1 MCGIAHSIGIENS
14 KNMFEKDYLM
24 KLIQTLLDAIN
35 KIINSIDK
43 EDIEGAKKQISDSY
57 RLLGNEED
65 YFSKTDYK
73 ELIEFFKSKEGN
85 YLKRVKFLAEF
96 IYLEATI
103 EENKILKYEKFEKS
117 KKLFEYYS
125 EFSKE
130 YSFEINNKLV
140 FIKNELEGFIK

>member
-1 MCGIAHSIGIENS
+1 
-14 KNMFEKDYLM
+14 MFEKDYLM

-85 YLKRVKFLAEF
+85 YLKRVKFLAEI

-103 EENKILKYEKFEKS
+103 EDDKILKYEKFEKS

>member
-1 MCGIAHSIGIENS
+1 
-14 KNMFEKDYLM
+14 MFEKDYLM
-24 KLIQTLLDAIN
+24 KIIQTLLDAIN

>member
-1 MCGIAHSIGIENS
+1 
-14 KNMFEKDYLM
+14 MFEKDYLM
-24 KLIQTLLDAIN
+24 RLIQTLMDAIN
-35 KIINSIDK
+35 RIVNSINK

-130 YSFEINNKLV
+130 YSFGINNKLV

>member
-1 MCGIAHSIGIENS
+1 
-14 KNMFEKDYLM
+14 MFEKDYLM
-24 KLIQTLLDAIN
+24 RLIQTLLDAIN
-35 KIINSIDK
+35 EIVNSIDK
-43 EDIEGAKKQISDSY
+43 EDIEGARKQISDSY

-65 YFSKTDYK
+65 YFSKTDYE

-85 YLKRVKFLAEF
+85 YLKRVEFLAEL

-103 EENKILKYEKFEKS
+103 EENKILKYKKFEKS

-125 EFSKE
+125 KFSKE

-140 FIKNELEGFIK
+140 FIKNELEGFKK

>member
-1 MCGIAHSIGIENS
+1 
-14 KNMFEKDYLM
+14 MFEKDYLM
-24 KLIQTLLDAIN
+24 RLIQTLLDAIN
-35 KIINSIDK
+35 KIVNSIDK

-73 ELIEFFKSKEGN
+73 ELIDFFKSKEGN
-85 YLKRVKFLAEF
+85 YLKRVEFLAEL

-103 EENKILKYEKFEKS
+103 EDDKILKYEKLEKS

-130 YSFEINNKLV
+130 YSFEINNKLI
-140 FIKNELEGFIK
+140 FIKNELVELKK

>member
-1 MCGIAHSIGIENS
+1 
-14 KNMFEKDYLM
+14 M

-73 ELIEFFKSKEGN
+73 ELIEFFKSKEGY

>member
-1 MCGIAHSIGIENS
+1 
-14 KNMFEKDYLM
+14 MFEKDYLM

-73 ELIEFFKSKEGN
+73 ELIEFFKSKEGY

>member
-1 MCGIAHSIGIENS
+1 
-14 KNMFEKDYLM
+14 MFEKDYLM
-24 KLIQTLLDAIN
+24 RLIQTLLDAIN
-35 KIINSIDK
+35 KIVNSIDK
-43 EDIEGAKKQISDSY
+43 GDIEGAKTQLSDSY

-85 YLKRVKFLAEF
+85 YLKRVEFLAEL

-103 EENKILKYEKFEKS
+103 EEDKILKYEKFKKS

-140 FIKNELEGFIK
+140 FIKSELEGFKK

>member
-1 MCGIAHSIGIENS
+1 
-14 KNMFEKDYLM
+14 M

-43 EDIEGAKKQISDSY
+43 EDIEGAKNQISDSY

>member
-1 MCGIAHSIGIENS
+1 
-14 KNMFEKDYLM
+14 M

-140 FIKNELEGFIK
+140 FIKNELESFIK

>member
-1 MCGIAHSIGIENS
+1 
-14 KNMFEKDYLM
+14 MFEKDYLM
-24 KLIQTLLDAIN
+24 RLIQTLLDAIN
-35 KIINSIDK
+35 KIVNSIDN
-43 EDIEGAKKQISDSY
+43 EDIEGAKKQISDSF

-73 ELIEFFKSKEGN
+73 KLIEFFKSKEGN
-85 YLKRVKFLAEF
+85 YLKRVEFLAEL

-140 FIKNELEGFIK
+140 FIKNELEGFKK

>member
-1 MCGIAHSIGIENS
+1 
-14 KNMFEKDYLM
+14 MFEKDYLM
-24 KLIQTLLDAIN
+24 RLIQTLLDAIN
-35 KIINSIDK
+35 KILNSIDN

-57 RLLGNEED
+57 RLLGDED
-65 YFSKTDYK
+65 EYFSKTDYK
-73 ELIEFFKSKEGN
+73 QLIDFFKSKEGN
-85 YLKRVKFLAEF
+85 YLKRVEFLAEL

-140 FIKNELEGFIK
+140 FIKNELEGFKK

>member
-1 MCGIAHSIGIENS
+1 
-14 KNMFEKDYLM
+14 MFEKDYLM

>member
-1 MCGIAHSIGIENS
+1 
-14 KNMFEKDYLM
+14 M

-140 FIKNELEGFIK
+140 FIKNELKGFIK

>member
-1 MCGIAHSIGIENS
+1 
-14 KNMFEKDYLM
+14 M

-73 ELIEFFKSKEGN
+73 ELIEFFKSKEGS

>member
-1 MCGIAHSIGIENS
+1 
-14 KNMFEKDYLM
+14 MFEKDYLM
-24 KLIQTLLDAIN
+24 RLIQTLMDAIN
-35 KIINSIDK
+35 KIVNSIDK

-57 RLLGNEED
+57 RLLGDED
-65 YFSKTDYK
+65 EYFSKTDYK
-73 ELIEFFKSKEGN
+73 QLIDFFKSKEGN
-85 YLKRVKFLAEF
+85 YLKRVEFLAEL

-125 EFSKE
+125 EFSKK

-140 FIKNELEGFIK
+140 FIKNELEGFKK

>member
-1 MCGIAHSIGIENS
+1 
-14 KNMFEKDYLM
+14 MFEKDYLM
-24 KLIQTLLDAIN
+24 RLIKTLLDAIN
-35 KIINSIDK
+35 KIVNSIDN
-43 EDIEGAKKQISDSY
+43 EDIEGAKKQISDSF

-73 ELIEFFKSKEGN
+73 KLIEFFKSKEGN
-85 YLKRVKFLAEF
+85 YLKRVEFLAEL

-140 FIKNELEGFIK
+140 FIKNELEGFKK

>member
-1 MCGIAHSIGIENS
+1 MR
-14 KNMFEKDYLM
+14 
-24 KLIQTLLDAIN
+24 LIQTFLDAIN
-35 KIINSIDK
+35 KIVNSIDK

-57 RLLGNEED
+57 RLIGNEED

-85 YLKRVKFLAEF
+85 YLKRVKFLAEL

-103 EENKILKYEKFEKS
+103 EDDKILKYEKFEKS

-130 YSFEINNKLV
+130 YSFEINNKLI
-140 FIKNELEGFIK
+140 FIKNELVGLKK

>member
-1 MCGIAHSIGIENS
+1 
-14 KNMFEKDYLM
+14 MFEKDYLM

-43 EDIEGAKKQISDSY
+43 EDIEGAKNQISDSY

-65 YFSKTDYK
+65 YFSKTYYK

>member
-1 MCGIAHSIGIENS
+1 
-14 KNMFEKDYLM
+14 MFEKDYLM
-24 KLIQTLLDAIN
+24 QLIQTLLDAIN
-35 KIINSIDK
+35 KIVNSIDK

-57 RLLGNEED
+57 RLFGNEED

-73 ELIEFFKSKEGN
+73 ELIEFFKLKDGN
-85 YLKRVKFLAEF
+85 YLKKVKFLAEL

-103 EENKILKYEKFEKS
+103 EENKTLKFEKFEKS
-117 KKLFEYYS
+117 KKLFQYYS

-140 FIKNELEGFIK
+140 FIKNELEGFKQ

>member
-1 MCGIAHSIGIENS
+1 
-14 KNMFEKDYLM
+14 MFEKDYLM

-140 FIKNELEGFIK
+140 FIKNELESFIK